1 MDEVLF
7 CDRGEGE
14 VYVELDMSVNPLNF
28 GVSFIA
34 DATESSMY
42 EGRQV
47 KHQSL

>member
-1 MDEVLF
+1 MDELLC

-14 VYVELDMSVNPLNF
+14 VYVEPDMSGNPLNS

-34 DATESSMY
+34 DPTESSMY

-47 KHQSL
+47 KHQSV